1 MADNMSF
8 CCLGLVIYCY
18 SDTLTLNN
26 TNSRF
31 VSTLKRTGIEN
42 CYFDPYNKKML
53 DKIETVFFF
62 SPKLCQRT
70 DMYSKWP
77 VGNLECQVNSY
88 AYDWKRNSYTYMFS

>member
-53 DKIETVFFF
+53 DKIETGFFF
-62 SPKLCQRT
+62 PLSYVRELICTANGQ
-70 DMYSKWP
+70 
-77 VGNLECQVNSY
+77 LEIWSV
-88 AYDWKRNSYTYMFS
+88 K